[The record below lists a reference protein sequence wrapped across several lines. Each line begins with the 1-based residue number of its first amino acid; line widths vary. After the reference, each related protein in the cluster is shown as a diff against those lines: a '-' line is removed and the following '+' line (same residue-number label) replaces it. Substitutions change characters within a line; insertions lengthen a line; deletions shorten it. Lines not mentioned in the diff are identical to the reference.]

1 MKLRKVVASGL
12 TMSLA
17 MSLFAG
23 CGSSENQ
30 KGESENGEE
39 PIVLQWWGSFPE
51 EMGPNQVC
59 EAFNKIDP
67 NLQVEYT
74 RFVNDDAGNTKLDVT
89 LMSDSS
95 IDVFLSLNE
104 VQLKKRIDS
113 GYAYPLDELFEKAG
127 FSIEENYD
135 DAIEKRKVDGHY
147 YSLPAKK
154 MTRTILY
161 NKDMFDEAGV
171 PYPEPNWTYDEFLD
185 TARKLTKGEGA
196 DKVYGYMFPGY
207 DSGEPATSM
216 LNGKVGAD
224 WMYSEDG
231 KTSNIDTEDMK
242 DALEKYLNRVEEGI
256 EPSYV
261 DVTTQKMEPANMLL
275 TGKAAMVYGDWV
287 LRDVKDTETYPHDFK
302 VGFAN
307 MPLLSENQEHN
318 YTTSY
323 TDDMSIN
330 SKSEHPEEAM
340 KFIKWYIE
348 EGMDYVA
355 PFARIPASKKY
366 SEEKVTDLIFKDAED
381 LFDMDSAKSV
391 YVKGTDLSV
400 RTNFTESTEINTI
413 LTEEFDKAFA
423 GAQSVEETLKNAQ
436 KRADEK
442 LKEAK

>member
-1 MKLRKVVASGL
+1 MKAKKILAIGL
-12 TMSLA
+12 VSSMAVGML
-17 MSLFAG
+17 AG
-23 CGSSENQ
+23 CGSTDE
-30 KGESENGEE
+30 KKEGKTKEGE
-39 PIVLQWWGSFPE
+39 PVVLQWWGSFPE

-95 IDVFLSLNE
+95 IDIFLSLNE

-113 GYAYPLDELFEKAG
+113 GYAYPMDELFEKTG
-127 FSIEENYD
+127 FSIEDNYEEVIEERKID
-135 DAIEKRKVDGHY
+135 DHY
-147 YSLPAKK
+147 YSLPAKR

-171 PYPEPNWTYDEFLD
+171 PYPDPNWTYDEFLD
-185 TARKLTKGEGA
+185 TARKLTKGEGEN
-196 DKVYGYMFPGY
+196 KVYGYMFPGY

-216 LNGKVGAD
+216 LNGKVGAN
-224 WMYSEDG
+224 WIYNEDG
-231 KTSNIDTEDMK
+231 TASNINTDDMK
-242 DALEKYLNRVEEGI
+242 DVLEKYLSRVEEGI

-307 MPLLSENQEHN
+307 MPLLSANQEHN

-366 SEEKVTDLIFKDAED
+366 DEEKVTDLIFKDSED

-423 GAQSVEETLKNAQ
+423 GAQSVEKTLENAQ